1 MSVANKT
8 RALLNLTGH
17 KPSELAECL
26 GKSIPSVRNKFSQDV
41 FSVYDLIRIADYLDC
56 RLLFQTQDGQTV
68 YLGMDDLKEVEN
80 QSKNLGQEGELTKMD
95 ALILDAVLNPA
106 IPPEGTKV
114 ITGEDIIK
122 RYNNGMQED

>member
-17 KPSELAECL
+17 KPAELSGCL
-26 GKSIPSVRNKFSQDV
+26 EKSVASVRNKFSQDV

-68 YLGMDDLKEVEN
+68 YFGMDDLKDA
-80 QSKNLGQEGELTKMD
+80 GTKAESAEPKSDMD
-95 ALILDAVLNPA
+95 ALILDAVLNPTV
-106 IPPEGTKV
+106 PPEGTKV
-114 ITGEDIIK
+114 ITEDDV
-122 RYNNGMQED
+122 REQYNNSTQEG